1 MIGLPVVQQVNYRT
15 RGRRFRENSSS
26 NLRILLAPS
35 KRKKLERQY
44 FRKLEKSQLETC
56 TRKGGLGGGVEGAAI
71 PADDH
76 AALELKD
83 VEQPWYSV
91 KNLSSLFLAGKQC

>member
-1 MIGLPVVQQVNYRT
+1 MRKLFVKFKNLTRT
-15 RGRRFRENSSS
+15 V
-26 NLRILLAPS
+26 
-35 KRKKLERQY
+35 KKKKLERQY

-56 TRKGGLGGGVEGAAI
+56 TRKGGLGGGVEGATI

-83 VEQPWYSV
+83 VQQPCKGILSKTYQVSFWLENSV
-91 KNLSSLFLAGKQC
+91 KV

>member
-1 MIGLPVVQQVNYRT
+1 MVQQVNYRT
-15 RGRRFRENSSS
+15 RGRRFCENSSL

-35 KRKKLERQY
+35 KRKNLKGSISENWKNLNLKLVRV
-44 FRKLEKSQLETC
+44 
-56 TRKGGLGGGVEGAAI
+56 KGGWGGGVEGATI

-83 VEQPWYSV
+83 VQQPCKGILSKTYQVSFWLENSV
-91 KNLSSLFLAGKQC
+91 KV